1 MILDRAVQERGA
13 GQVGVGGPLM
23 AEDPDRDPHPAGP
36 RSAWVAAWSAGP
48 EAVVVPAGVLSPRP
62 VPAVFGR
69 GTTTPLSWRHQ
80 TATAWTGWQSLGG
93 GHHLQPGRNQQQ
105 TLRHPRPA
113 RGVRTRPQRRRLVY
127 LPSQR
132 GMGRLAEPR
141 RQCPAWHSPAAVYD
155 FSVCL
160 TAVGTNRALW

>member
-1 MILDRAVQERGA
+1 MILDRVVQERGA

-69 GTTTPLSWRHQ
+69 GTTTPLSWRHR
-80 TATAWTGWQSLGG
+80 TATAWTGWQSLAG
-93 GHHLQPGRNQQQ
+93 
-105 TLRHPRPA
+105 TI
-113 RGVRTRPQRRRLVY
+113 T
-127 LPSQR
+127 S
-132 GMGRLAEPR
+132 
-141 RQCPAWHSPAAVYD
+141 SPAAI
-155 FSVCL
+155 S
-160 TAVGTNRALW
+160 TNHYAILGLACHCCI